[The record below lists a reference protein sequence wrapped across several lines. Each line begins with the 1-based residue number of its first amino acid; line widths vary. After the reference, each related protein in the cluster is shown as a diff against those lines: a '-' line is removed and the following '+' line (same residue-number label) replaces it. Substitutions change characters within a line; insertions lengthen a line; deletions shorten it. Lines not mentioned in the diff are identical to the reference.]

1 MHKLIPKKPTSSSSS
16 SSSPAEPLAKKSGKK
31 KRPNRTGKG
40 HKKKRQ
46 LKAFPL
52 FVKKIRKKRKDQL
65 RTRAARAVGGI
76 KSVGPKISVQKSVML
91 TGAPAVSQET
101 MDFYSDHPFVNKYL
115 EVSERPNVSNRDG
128 IAGGGRGVFAKCD
141 IPAGVRVCPYV
152 GQHKNCPCAPE
163 VECQYDL
170 QLDAGIFIC
179 ARDILEDIGYLQSA
193 YPDKD
198 HTFIKADRPNAPN
211 YGRFFNTAMGGVL
224 DNCTFEIAGD
234 GLDAMF
240 IETSRAISKGE
251 ELLVDYGDYFYIHEE
266 EREMDEVDSAAFA
279 MFYNAH
285 NK

>member
-1 MHKLIPKKPTSSSSS
+1 MDNLIPKKPSSSSS
-16 SSSPAEPLAKKSGKK
+16 SSSSQAKSLAKKPGKK

-46 LKAFPL
+46 LMAFHL
-52 FVKKIRKKRKDQL
+52 FKKKIWKKRKDQL
-65 RTRAARAVGGI
+65 RTRAAHGSGGL
-76 KSVGPKISVQKSVML
+76 KSLGPKISVQKSVML
-91 TGAPAVSQET
+91 DGAPTVSQET
-101 MDFYSDHPFVNKYL
+101 MDFYSEHPFVNEYL

-128 IAGGGRGVFAKCD
+128 TAGGGQGVFAKCD

-152 GQHKNCPCAPE
+152 GEHKNCPCAPE

-179 ARDILEDIGYLQSA
+179 ARDTLEDIGYLQSA

-198 HTFIKADRPNAPN
+198 HTFIKAAHPNAPN
-211 YGRFFNTAMGGVL
+211 YGRFFNTAMGGVE
-224 DNCTFEIAGD
+224 DNCTFAIAGD

-240 IETSRAISKGE
+240 IETSRAIQKDE

-266 EREMDEVDSAAFA
+266 DREVDEVDAAAFA
-279 MFYNAH
+279 MFYNAYD
-285 NK
+285 K